1 MPQLDPHVFVPQLV
15 WLAISF
21 VILYLLLA
29 RLALPRIGDAIEA
42 RQDRIAHDLDAAAT
56 LKTEAEAVLRAYER
70 TMAEARSKAQSEIAR
85 AAEQCAQESA
95 VRQAELDGRIATQ
108 LAEAEQGIAAAR
120 GAALASVDALA
131 AEIARAATERLI
143 GGTLDEAAVAAA
155 IGAAKG
161 EA

>member
-1 MPQLDPHVFVPQLV
+1 MPQLDPNVFVPQLV
-15 WLAISF
+15 WLAITF

-42 RQDRIAHDLDAAAT
+42 RQDHIAHDLDAAAT

-70 TMAEARSKAQSEIAR
+70 AMAEARSKAQSEIAR
-85 AAEQCAQESA
+85 AAEQRAQESA
-95 VRQAELDGRIATQ
+95 ARQAELDGRIATQ
-108 LAEAEQGIAAAR
+108 LAEAEQSIAAAR
-120 GAALASVDALA
+120 DAALASVDTLA

-143 GGTLDEAAVAAA
+143 GGTLDEAAVQAAV
-155 IGAAKG
+155 GVAKG

>member
-120 GAALASVDALA
+120 GAALASVDTLA
-131 AEIARAATERLI
+131 AEIAHAATERLI

-155 IGAAKG
+155 VGAAKG